1 MGQTLLMYSILVRC
15 DWCSASSSSVV
26 RLPSLCSDRIR
37 SSSSVMRRKFSV
49 GASLPEEAMF
59 SPDEVFGRVR
69 RDRLVFGL
77 LRV

>member
-1 MGQTLLMYSILVRC
+1 MCKILTCRRSILSFGQTLLMYSILVRC

-49 GASLPEEAMF
+49 GASLPEEAIL
-59 SPDEVFGRVR
+59 SSV
-69 RDRLVFGL
+69 
-77 LRV
+77 